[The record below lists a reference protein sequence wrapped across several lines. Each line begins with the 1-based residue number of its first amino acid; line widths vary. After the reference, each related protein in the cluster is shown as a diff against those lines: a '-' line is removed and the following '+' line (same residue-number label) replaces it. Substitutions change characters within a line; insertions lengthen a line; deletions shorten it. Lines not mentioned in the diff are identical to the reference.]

1 MSPAHAPRFAHRVV
15 FGGASRGLA
24 LPRCSG
30 AGSGVSRLAGEPS
43 AASLDGGVQ
52 NGAAEMLQVRGL
64 GLVLAGTVLQEGCD
78 VDRMS
83 VSPRK
88 LCVDVLI
95 PNVMSSGGGTFG
107 GAAV

>member
-1 MSPAHAPRFAHRVV
+1 
-15 FGGASRGLA
+15 
-24 LPRCSG
+24 
-30 AGSGVSRLAGEPS
+30 
-43 AASLDGGVQ
+43 
-52 NGAAEMLQVRGL
+52 MLQVRGL